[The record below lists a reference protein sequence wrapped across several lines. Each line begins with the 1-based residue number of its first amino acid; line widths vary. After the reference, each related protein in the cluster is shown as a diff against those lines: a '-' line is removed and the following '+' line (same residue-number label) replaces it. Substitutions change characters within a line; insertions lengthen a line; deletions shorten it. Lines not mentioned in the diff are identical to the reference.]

1 MALGPI
7 KGLKYGVEATL
18 GADPSTFI
26 ALHGRGCTLGTRI
39 RNAKSGAGLGLGAG
53 RTTRMPSYVDG
64 EISFGWNF
72 TEALVGELLQAF
84 ATPTSTTY
92 NLGGGGYPSNPSLG
106 VNANFGGLTTA
117 TTEYAFRGLI
127 PTKLRLEWRPDS
139 DILATV
145 GFAGKIESVVT
156 SPADPSPP
164 AATTL
169 VMPSAYGALSLDSTT
184 VTYKRIV
191 YELSIGAEYVGM
203 DDIGAATCRRAI
215 WSGNWSHKFTVDFDY
230 DDATGSDTKALVAD
244 LIGTS
249 TPGQVA
255 SLALNSTS
263 FAAANWHITGDHPVL
278 KSGNIPMSLTG
289 DLDTA
294 IITTTA

>member
-7 KGLKYGVEATL
+7 RGIKYGVEATY

-26 ALHGRGCTLGTRI
+26 ALHARGSTLGIRR
-39 RNAKSGAGLGLGAG
+39 RNAKTGAGLGLGAG
-53 RTTRMPSYVDG
+53 ATSAMPAYVDG
-64 EISFGWNF
+64 EITFGWNF
-72 TEALVGELLQAF
+72 AEATVGELLQAMCI
-84 ATPTSTTY
+84 PTSTTY
-92 NLGGGGYPSNPSLG
+92 SLGLGGYPTNPSLG
-106 VNANFGGLTTA
+106 VNVNYGGLTTA

-145 GFAGKIESVVT
+145 GLAGISEAAVSA
-156 SPADPSPP
+156 PADPSPP

-169 VMPSAYGALSLDSTT
+169 VLPSAYGVLSLASTE
-184 VTYKRIV
+184 VTYKRVV
-191 YELSIGAEYVGM
+191 YECAIGHEFVGL
-203 DDIGAATCRRAI
+203 DDIGAATARRAI
-215 WSGNWSHKFTVDFDY
+215 WSGQWTHSLTVDFDY
-230 DDATGSDTKALVAD
+230 DDATGSDTKSLIAD

-255 SLALNSTS
+255 TVALGTNKLVCG
-263 FAAANWHITGDHPVL
+263 NWHITGDHPVL

-289 DLDTA
+289 SVTTA
-294 IITTTA
+294 AITTA